1 MVCRCGEGVCGGVE
15 NGGGL
20 AKLVACDREVGG
32 KVAAVGRMS
41 GDVYK
46 DWGLK
51 GGQVGSVS
59 FFLGLIA

>member
-32 KVAAVGRMS
+32 K
-41 GDVYK
+41 
-46 DWGLK
+46 
-51 GGQVGSVS
+51 GGGGGEDEWRC
-59 FFLGLIA
+59 L